1 MKHASKLLSAA
12 GTLALMGLAATPA
25 FATGTTAGSSILN
38 TATISF
44 QVGGVAQTPQNASNS
59 IVVDEKVSFTAVE
72 QGATTS
78 VSPGQTGA
86 VTTFSIT
93 NNSNAALEIGIAAA
107 AQANGA
113 TVAPGTGT
121 SSVTATGFTYAT
133 NTNGSTTCS
142 YSAGNATTITDITS
156 LAANASQCVY
166 VLANIPVSATSG
178 QIAGINLTATAES
191 APGVALTQSNSS
203 VAWTPGTMQI
213 VFADGT
219 GNGTGDANYDG
230 KYTALANY
238 TVAAPILTVSKVSWI
253 SADGIETSNFKA
265 IPGATLN
272 YCIIVSNAG
281 PATASATNL
290 SISDPL
296 PATVPY
302 VTGTNKLNATV
313 TGSGATA
320 TCSAGTAGADAVA
333 GTVSGTLAT
342 LAPGASE
349 GLWFQATIN

>member
-142 YSAGNATTITDITS
+142 YSAGTATTITDITS
-156 LAANASQCVY
+156 
-166 VLANIPVSATSG
+166 
-178 QIAGINLTATAES
+178 
-191 APGVALTQSNSS
+191 
-203 VAWTPGTMQI
+203 
-213 VFADGT
+213 
-219 GNGTGDANYDG
+219 
-230 KYTALANY
+230 
-238 TVAAPILTVSKVSWI
+238 I

-281 PATASATNL
+281 TATASATNL

-296 PATVPY
+296 PATVTY